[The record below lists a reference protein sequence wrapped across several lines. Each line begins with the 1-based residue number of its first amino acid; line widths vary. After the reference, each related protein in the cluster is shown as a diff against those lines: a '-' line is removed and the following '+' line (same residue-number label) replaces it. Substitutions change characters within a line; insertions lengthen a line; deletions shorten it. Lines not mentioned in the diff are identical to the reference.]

1 MAFRK
6 VASSV
11 LASLVPAGLAM
22 ALSFPLEWNET
33 YDAAVPYEV
42 EVIPAKI
49 GLPEGQEFTVLADG
63 KEVAVDRLYGKR
75 EGSVRLRFSVP
86 AGTRTL
92 ECSTDSVASV
102 QRRGCTDDVFNGA
115 IASIDGWSFDGG
127 EVVKTG
133 EGVEFVLRNGSH
145 SVAYEAKIPAG
156 CAGKDVQFE
165 IEVENR
171 SRFPSANNIFIDQF
185 AADGRLLPETVCDPR
200 WTSHLRPSGVRQH
213 MLNSGRIHPDADKVR
228 LVITMVAPER
238 KLDEYGN
245 SVSNGVDAS
254 ARLHL
259 SRLSLR
265 PGSLLPFPKFSDA
278 KFGKGVSGRAGDFAL
293 RLGGESCN
301 AAWYQTR
308 SWTSW
313 SKSEARKKYAPEL
326 REERLVFFPS
336 GAGTCE
342 AWFRPEWPQAESGV
356 VHLFSGK
363 RSTSRNPEVK
373 SFKEP
378 VFDLAYVPGTGEI
391 RFRRID
397 INGKLFEGVGKAV
410 IPVGEWTHVAVTWVP
425 GDAAKVWVAGREV
438 LRVGLADFAA
448 LDLAGA
454 KYPDDEDVMELYVGA
469 DGGMTRC
476 SETMVAR
483 KGTPFLN
490 GLVDNWRV
498 STGVR
503 YSAPF
508 SPERTFAV
516 DADTRA
522 LFAFDR
528 SYSGVSGGGF
538 GWIPLTFYSA
548 TDRVDHK
555 IMVDGNIVQYYPDD
569 VTDKVN
575 PLLVLDQL
583 NYRKMP
589 TADDFRAARRPKT
602 KTFRVRPGDVMSFDA
617 GVDATPDFV
626 EIANCG
632 TEPLVAPFVVGKG
645 EVDARSY
652 GDIRDSL
659 FADAAVAG
667 RERAIRIFQF
677 MLSSCDYYMTHQATF
692 PLAGGDKCEDVWFQ
706 PLDVLNSYCGFEC
719 GPLNTMV
726 KNIFVCSG
734 ALPASMTQGYAH
746 SFEQVFYDGKN
757 HVFDLSAQKFFPSF
771 DNETE
776 AELGELDDQP
786 GLKTRRY
793 GMTDH
798 FIRNA
803 SRVDSAGNPPH
814 TCKLGFTLN
823 PGECFRAWWDNDGEG
838 NDLLCSRHVNSEIA
852 GRVLQD
858 YTDRVHADRNTTRYP
873 VYRSHRYFPQY
884 GNGFFVF
891 DGRPNAVNPA
901 FLECGDGFAY
911 HVHSPYPIVA
921 AEYLAVR
928 KDGSEASL
936 EMSTDGGK
944 SYRPLPSGFLRYEV
958 RARHDF
964 LVRVCAPMHEIE
976 RFCAST
982 EVQLNSRVLPG
993 RTRPGRN
1000 NFVFKG
1006 SGGAAD
1012 VTFAWRE
1019 PDGEIEVKGALHSG
1033 TIPGSGNSLIVC
1045 DPSEGPLLLPVS
1057 GVADTATARAAG
1069 RNSSDISVSV
1079 SNKCLRVSAKPG
1091 AKGLYALVVDD
1102 CGREKAFDLLVC
1114 EGARVVRAEDF
1125 TLGADVSFVP
1135 SGGDLVQ
1142 NALVFKKPRAKATA
1156 KCATIQGRFAVM
1168 PLLRVAAGDTERR
1181 LAPRIKIEVGGAT
1194 LMCGY
1199 PVNVAC
1205 NYFKAMYGEDGGRA
1219 NWKWDFPIAKESR
1232 YWLSQMRTPTLS
1244 AGNDMTVSF
1253 ASWGAPRQG
1262 EEVELAAVLLVPSPD
1277 WELQGDLIKVLCG
1290 LNTQRGRVR

>member
-1 MAFRK
+1 MAFLK
-6 VASSV
+6 TACCM
-11 LASLVPAGLAM
+11 LASLVPSGLAL
-22 ALSFPLEWNET
+22 ALSFPLEWNEA
-33 YDAAVPYEV
+33 YDTAVPYEV

-49 GLPEGQEFTVLADG
+49 ELPEAQEFVVLADG
-63 KEVAVDRLYGKR
+63 KGIASSSLRGKR

-86 AGTRTL
+86 AGTRRL
-92 ECSTDSVASV
+92 ECSTDSVSVV
-102 QRRGCTDDVFNGA
+102 QRRSSRDDIFKGA
-115 IASIDGWSFDGG
+115 LSSPDGWSFDGG
-127 EVVKTG
+127 KIVTTE
-133 EGVEFVLRNGSH
+133 EGTEIILGKGSN
-145 SVAYEAKIPAG
+145 SATYEAKVPAG

-171 SRFPSANNIFIDQF
+171 SRFPLPNNIFIDQF
-185 AADGRLLPETVCDPR
+185 AADGRLLAETVCDPR
-200 WTSHLRPSGVRQH
+200 WTSHLRPPGVRQR
-213 MLNSGRIHPDADKVR
+213 MLNPGRLHPEADSVR
-228 LVITMVAPER
+228 LVVTMVAPEE
-238 KLDEYGN
+238 KLDEYG
-245 SVSNGVDAS
+245 SAVSNGVDAS
-254 ARLHL
+254 ARLLL
-259 SRLSLR
+259 SHLSLR
-265 PGSLLPFPKFSDA
+265 SGSLLPFPKWSDA
-278 KFGKGVSGRAGDFAL
+278 NFEKGVSGRAGDFAL

-308 SWTSW
+308 SWASW
-313 SKSEARKKYAPEL
+313 AKSGARKEYAPEL
-326 REERLVFFPS
+326 RNERLVFFPS
-336 GAGTCE
+336 GSGTCE
-342 AWFRPEWPQAESGV
+342 AWFRPEWSQDEVGV

-363 RSTSRNPEVK
+363 RSNSCNPGVK

-378 VFDLAYVPGTGEI
+378 VFDLTYVPGAGEI
-391 RFRRID
+391 RFSRID
-397 INGKLFEGVGKAV
+397 VKSKRFEGVGKAL

-448 LDLAGA
+448 LDLSAA

-469 DGGMTRC
+469 DGAMTRC
-476 SETMVAR
+476 SETMAPR
-483 KGTPFLN
+483 KGSPFLD

-498 STGVR
+498 STGAR
-503 YSAPF
+503 YAVPF
-508 SPERTFAV
+508 TPERAFAV

-528 SYSGVSGGGF
+528 SYSGVSGGGV
-538 GWIPLTFYSA
+538 GWIPLTLFSA

-555 IMVDGNIVQYYPDD
+555 IMVDGKVVQYYPDD
-569 VTDKVN
+569 VTDKVD

-589 TADDFRAARRPKT
+589 TAVDFRAARRPKT
-602 KTFRVRPGDVMSFDA
+602 KTFRVRPGDEMSFDA
-617 GVDATPDFV
+617 GVDAVPDFV

-632 TEPLVAPFVVGKG
+632 TEPLVGPFVVGKG
-645 EVDARSY
+645 DVDARSY

-659 FADAAVAG
+659 FADAAVVG

-692 PLAGGDKCEDVWFQ
+692 PMAGGDKCEDVWFQ

-734 ALPASMTQGYAH
+734 ELPASMTQGYAH

-803 SRVDSAGNPPH
+803 SRVDSAGIPPLA
-814 TCKLGFTLN
+814 CKLAFTLN
-823 PGECFRAWWDNDGEG
+823 PGERFRAWWDNDGEG
-838 NDLLCSRHVNSEIA
+838 NDLLCSRQVSSEIA

-858 YTDRVHADRNTTRYP
+858 YTDRVHADRNTTPFP

-884 GNGFFVF
+884 GNAFFVF
-891 DGRPNAVNPA
+891 DGRPDAANPA
-901 FLECGDGFAY
+901 FSVCNDGFAY
-911 HVHSPYPIVA
+911 HVRSPYPIVA

-928 KDGSEASL
+928 KDGSEARL
-936 EMSTDGGK
+936 EITTDGGV

-964 LVRVCAPMHEIE
+964 LIRVRAPMQEIE
-976 RFCAST
+976 RFYANT
-982 EVQLNSRVLPG
+982 EVQLNPRVLPG
-993 RTRPGRN
+993 RTKPGQN
-1000 NFVFKG
+1000 HFTLKG
-1006 SGGAAD
+1006 KGGAAD

-1019 PDGEIEVKGALHSG
+1019 PDGEIEVCGALYSG
-1033 TIPGSGNSLIVC
+1033 AIPGSENSLVVY
-1045 DPSEGPLLLPVS
+1045 DPTEGPLLLPIS
-1057 GVADTATARAAG
+1057 GIADNATARAVG
-1069 RNSSDISVSV
+1069 RGAADISVSV
-1079 SNKCLRVSAKPG
+1079 SNKCLCVLAKPG

-1125 TLGADVSFVP
+1125 TPGTDVSFVP
-1135 SGGDLVQ
+1135 TGADLVQ
-1142 NALVFKKPRAKATA
+1142 NALVFKKPRARATA
-1156 KCATIQGRFAVM
+1156 KCNTVQGCFAVM
-1168 PLLRVAAGDTERR
+1168 PLVRVAAGDSDRR
-1181 LAPRIKIEVGGAT
+1181 LVPRIKIEVGGAT

-1219 NWKWDFPIAKESR
+1219 NWKWDFPVAKESR
-1232 YWLSQMRTPTLS
+1232 YWLSQMQMPTLS

>member
-1 MAFRK
+1 MAFLK
-6 VASSV
+6 AASSV
-11 LASLVPAGLAM
+11 LASLVPFGLAM

-33 YDAAVPYEV
+33 YDTSEPYEV

-49 GLPEGQEFTVLADG
+49 GLPEGQEFAVLADG
-63 KEVAVDRLYGKR
+63 KGVAVARLPGKR
-75 EGSVRLRFSVP
+75 KGSARLRFSVP

-92 ECSTDSVASV
+92 ECSTDSIASV
-102 QRRGCTDDVFNGA
+102 QRRDCSDDIFNGA
-115 IASIDGWSFDGG
+115 LASIDGWSFDGG
-127 EVVKTG
+127 NVVKTR
-133 EGVEFVLRNGSH
+133 EGVEFVLERGANSI
-145 SVAYEAKIPAG
+145 AYEAKIPAG
-156 CAGKDVQFE
+156 CAGKGVQFE

-171 SRFPSANNIFIDQF
+171 SLFPSANNIFIDQF

-200 WTSHLRPSGVRQH
+200 WTSHLRPPGVRQR
-213 MLNSGRIHPDADKVR
+213 MLNSGRLHPDADKVR
-228 LVITMVAPER
+228 LFVTMAAPDR

-245 SVSNGVDAS
+245 SVSNGVDVS
-254 ARLHL
+254 ARLLL

-308 SWTSW
+308 SWASW
-313 SKSEARKKYAPEL
+313 AKSEARKKYAPEL
-326 REERLVFFPS
+326 REENLVFFPS

-342 AWFRPEWPQAESGV
+342 AWFRPEWSQSESGV

-363 RSTSRNPEVK
+363 RSTSCNPVVK

-378 VFDLAYVPGTGEI
+378 VFDLTYVPGAGEI
-391 RFRRID
+391 RFSRID
-397 INGKLFEGVGKAV
+397 VKGKRFEGVGKAL

-454 KYPDDEDVMELYVGA
+454 KHPDDEDVMELYIGA
-469 DGGMTRC
+469 DGAMTRC
-476 SETMVAR
+476 SETMAPR
-483 KGTPFLN
+483 KGSPFLD

-498 STGVR
+498 STGAR
-503 YSAPF
+503 YAAPF
-508 SPERTFAV
+508 TPERAFAV

-538 GWIPLTFYSA
+538 GWIPLTLFSA

-555 IMVDGNIVQYYPDD
+555 IMVDGKVVQYYPDG
-569 VTDKVN
+569 VTDKVD
-575 PLLVLDQL
+575 PLLILDQQ

-602 KTFRVRPGDVMSFDA
+602 KTFRVRPGDEMSFDA
-617 GVDATPDFV
+617 GVDAVPDFV

-632 TEPLVAPFVVGKG
+632 TEPLVGPFVVGKG

-659 FADAAVAG
+659 FANAAVAD
-667 RERAIRIFQF
+667 RECAIRIFQF

-692 PLAGGDKCEDVWFQ
+692 PMAGGDKCEDVWFQ

-803 SRVDSAGNPPH
+803 SRVDSAGIPPLA
-814 TCKLGFTLN
+814 CKLAFTLN
-823 PGECFRAWWDNDGEG
+823 PGERFRAWWDNDGEG
-838 NDLLCSRHVNSEIA
+838 NDLLCSRHVSSEIA

-858 YTDRVHADRNTTRYP
+858 YTDRVHVDRNTTLFP

-884 GNGFFVF
+884 GNAFFVF
-891 DGRPNAVNPA
+891 DGRPDAANPA
-901 FLECGDGFAY
+901 FSVLSEGFAY

-921 AEYLAVR
+921 AEYMAVR
-928 KDGSEASL
+928 KDGTEASL
-936 EMSTDGGK
+936 EVSTDGGV
-944 SYRPLPSGFLRYEV
+944 SYRPLPSEFLRYEV

-964 LVRVCAPMHEIE
+964 LIRVCAPIQEIE
-976 RFCAST
+976 RFYANT

-993 RTRPGRN
+993 RTRHGRN
-1000 NFVFKG
+1000 NFVLKG
-1006 SGGAAD
+1006 RGGAAD

-1019 PDGEIEVKGALHSG
+1019 PDGEIEVRGALHSG
-1033 TIPGSGNSLIVC
+1033 AIPGSENSLITY
-1045 DPSEGPLLLPVS
+1045 DPANGSLLLPIS
-1057 GVADTATARAAG
+1057 GIADNATARAVG
-1069 RNSSDISVSV
+1069 RNAADISVSV
-1079 SNKCLRVSAKPG
+1079 SNKCLCVSAKPG
-1091 AKGLYALVVDD
+1091 AKGIYALVVDD

-1114 EGARVVRAEDF
+1114 EGARVIRAEDF
-1125 TLGADVSFVP
+1125 TPGADVSFMP
-1135 SGGDLVQ
+1135 AGGDLVQ

-1156 KCATIQGRFAVM
+1156 KTNMPQGRYAVM
-1168 PLLRVAAGDTERR
+1168 PLVRVAAGDPDRR
-1181 LAPRIKIEVGGAT
+1181 LAPRIKIEIGGAT

-1205 NYFKAMYGEDGGRA
+1205 NYLKAMYGEEGGRA
-1219 NWKWDFPIAKESR
+1219 NWKWDFPVANESR
-1232 YWLSQMRTPTLS
+1232 YWLSQMQLPTLS
-1244 AGNDMTVSF
+1244 GGDEMTVSF